1 MGQRRVEGRGR
12 GGEGVVDPISPAA
25 FARSARCRPPAS
37 GLEAAV
43 AGVGTG
49 KAGVGEAGGAEVE
62 AGAGEEAAEML
73 ANGTEEAVGA
83 EVAEEED
90 VDVIDVVVVEV
101 MLRAEE
107 VGVEV
112 ATVEMAPRCRVPEAM
127 ECVGRRRKRR
137 GGAAHKV
144 PAGGPDRRRMAG
156 AEGPSRWGGGSSRR
170 QRQPA
175 VDRTTGHAFSYSC

>member
-43 AGVGTG
+43 AGVGMG
-49 KAGVGEAGGAEVE
+49 KAGGAEVE

-73 ANGTEEAVGA
+73 ASGTEEAVGA
-83 EVAEEED
+83 EVAEED

-101 MLRAEE
+101 MLRVEE